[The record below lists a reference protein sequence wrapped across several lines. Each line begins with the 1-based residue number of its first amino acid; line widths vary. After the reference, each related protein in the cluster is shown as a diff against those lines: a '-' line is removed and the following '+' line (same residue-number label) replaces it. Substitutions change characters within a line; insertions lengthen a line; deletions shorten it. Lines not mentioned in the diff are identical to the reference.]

1 MDSRNRWSRMRAR
14 LESRKLLTSDIGTP
28 GRPTRGWS
36 VVLLIGWL
44 VMAASVI
51 LVGVSSH
58 VIGRPVFWLDDQ
70 RWGIVGVVLIT
81 AVLAIPFG
89 AVLLLIYYRGPL
101 VPQVSMLVTAE
112 LLVLAVLD
120 RHGSPGAAVVIGG
133 LTVAGLLLSLATF
146 GGRFRHAVVRTGH
159 LQQDIEL

>member
-1 MDSRNRWSRMRAR
+1 MRAR
-14 LESRKLLTSDIGTP
+14 LEDQKLLASDIGSP

-36 VVLLIGWL
+36 VVLLIGWI

-81 AVLAIPFG
+81 ALLALPFVAVLA
-89 AVLLLIYYRGPL
+89 LSYYRGPL
-101 VPQVSMLVTAE
+101 VPQVSVLITAE
-112 LLVLAVLD
+112 LAVIALVD
-120 RHGSPGAAVVIGG
+120 RHGSPGAAVVIGALALSG
-133 LTVAGLLLSLATF
+133 ALLSLAAF
-146 GGRFRHAVVRTGH
+146 GGRFRHRST
-159 LQQDIEL
+159 

>member
-1 MDSRNRWSRMRAR
+1 MRSR
-14 LESRKLLTSDIGTP
+14 LEDRRLLASDIGTP

-44 VMAASVI
+44 FMAASVI

-70 RWGIVGVVLIT
+70 RWGVVGAALIT
-81 AVLAIPFG
+81 AILAVPFG
-89 AVLLLIYYRGPL
+89 AVLVLIYYRGPL
-101 VPQVSMLVTAE
+101 VPQASILTTAE
-112 LLVLAVLD
+112 LMVLAILD

-133 LTVAGLLLSLATF
+133 LAVAGLLLSLATF
-146 GGRFRHAVVRTGH
+146 GGRFRHPSA
-159 LQQDIEL
+159 

>member
-1 MDSRNRWSRMRAR
+1 MDARNRWSRMRSR
-14 LESRKLLTSDIGTP
+14 LEDRRLFASDIGTP

-44 VMAASVI
+44 FMAASVI

-70 RWGIVGVVLIT
+70 RWGIVGAALIT
-81 AVLAIPFG
+81 AILAVPFG
-89 AVLLLIYYRGPL
+89 AVLVLIYYRGPL
-101 VPQVSMLVTAE
+101 VPLASILTTAE
-112 LLVLAVLD
+112 LMVLAILD

-133 LTVAGLLLSLATF
+133 LAVAGLLLSLATF
-146 GGRFRHAVVRTGH
+146 GGRFRHPSA
-159 LQQDIEL
+159 

>member
-1 MDSRNRWSRMRAR
+1 MLA
-14 LESRKLLTSDIGTP
+14 SDIGTP

-44 VMAASVI
+44 FMAASVI

-70 RWGIVGVVLIT
+70 RWGVVGAALIT
-81 AVLAIPFG
+81 AILAVPFG
-89 AVLLLIYYRGPL
+89 AVLVLIYYRGPL
-101 VPQVSMLVTAE
+101 VPLASILTTAE
-112 LLVLAVLD
+112 LMVLAILD

-133 LTVAGLLLSLATF
+133 LAVAGLLLSLATF
-146 GGRFRHAVVRTGH
+146 GGRFRHSSA
-159 LQQDIEL
+159 